1 MCVCVCVREAAKA
14 VEAHQAGPPM
24 KTLQAF
30 HVEEKLGIADKYS
43 FPYKY
48 SFAFEAFV
56 VVV

>member
-1 MCVCVCVREAAKA
+1 
-14 VEAHQAGPPM
+14 M